1 VKPAANTAR
10 GVLIMAGGTGG
21 HIFPG
26 LAVAESLRRR
36 GVEVRWLGARGAMET
51 RQVPPAGIP
60 LDVVDIAGLRG
71 KGARGWLLAPWTLL
85 RAVVQASRCLR
96 EHRPSCAVSFG
107 GYAAGPGGLAARLRG
122 VPLLVHE
129 QNRIPGMTNR
139 VLARLARRVLQAFPG
154 TWDDALQPVTCG
166 NPVRSEVAA
175 LPAPAVRFAGRDG
188 PTRLLVTGGSQG
200 AQALNRLVPAALGL
214 LPESMSVEVRH
225 QCGRGR
231 DDETRAAYHD
241 AGVRDP
247 GRDQAGHPVGARL
260 ARDPGRDQAGHPVG
274 ARLAR
279 DPGRDQADHP
289 VGARLARDPGH
300 GRPQGGLLQGCSVEI
315 SEFIDDM
322 AEAYGWADLVVC
334 RAGALTVSEVAAAG
348 LPAVFVPFPHA
359 VDDHQ
364 TRNAEYLVERGAALL
379 LPEAGATAQALAEL
393 LGALLADRA
402 RRQQMAERAR
412 AAATP
417 DAADRV
423 AELCLQFAGPEAAAA

>member
-1 VKPAANTAR
+1 MAVAKEAR

-51 RQVPPAGIP
+51 RQVPPRGLP
-60 LDVVDIAGLRG
+60 LDVVDVAGLRG
-71 KGARGWLLAPWTLL
+71 KGARGWLLAPWTLV
-85 RAVVQASRCLR
+85 RAIVQASRCLQA
-96 EHRPSCAVSFG
+96 HRPCCAVSFG

-139 VLARLARRVLQAFPG
+139 VLARFAKRVLQAFPG
-154 TWDDALQPVTCG
+154 TWDAALRPVTCG
-166 NPVRSEVAA
+166 NPVRGEVAA
-175 LPAPAVRFAGRDG
+175 LPEPAVRFAGRSG
-188 PTRLLVTGGSQG
+188 AARLLVTGGSQG

-214 LPESMSVEVRH
+214 LPADLRVDVRH

-231 DDETRAAYHD
+231 GDTTRAAYRE
-241 AGVRDP
+241 AGLETAFLEPEECGSEFIRDGAQP
-247 GRDQAGHPVGARL
+247 IAAEAAPTGRAAK
-260 ARDPGRDQAGHPVG
+260 
-274 ARLAR
+274 
-279 DPGRDQADHP
+279 
-289 VGARLARDPGH
+289 
-300 GRPQGGLLQGCSVEI
+300 I

-322 AEAYGWADLVVC
+322 AAAYGWADLVVC

-379 LPEAGATAQALAEL
+379 LPEAGATAPALAEL

-402 RRQQMAERAR
+402 RRQQMADRAR
-412 AAATP
+412 AAAVP

-423 AELCLQFAGPEAAAA
+423 AELCLQFVQPEAAAA

>member
-188 PTRLLVTGGSQG
+188 PARLLVTGGSQG

-214 LPESMSVEVRH
+214 LPDELNVEIRH

-231 DDETRAAYHD
+231 EESTRAAYRE
-241 AGVRDP
+241 AGVADSIGTEIADESAP
-247 GRDQAGHPVGARL
+247 ASAV
-260 ARDPGRDQAGHPVG
+260 
-274 ARLAR
+274 
-279 DPGRDQADHP
+279 ADHP
-289 VGARLARDPGH
+289 VGPNSFGIDRATEPPIAAESAPTRH
-300 GRPQGGLLQGCSVEI
+300 SVEV